1 MADEARPQPYLS
13 TTSRAKTK
21 DAVLLFVVQFTESVF
36 GFNSSGVA
44 ISGGTLMR

>member
-1 MADEARPQPYLS
+1 MADKARPQPYLS

-21 DAVLLFVVQFTESVF
+21 DIFLPFVVQFTESVF

-44 ISGGTLMR
+44 IAGGTLLR